1 MLHQHRDSKGAVFG
15 YPHPMEFNH
24 EKQTTQC
31 KHLRSLAEIN
41 FVSWTFA
48 VEQIKLILSKE
59 KKEIRKIKR
68 CPECGIGKK
77 GVDSL
82 CDSCYKEYLGTH
94 AGARGED

>member
-24 EKQTTQC
+24 KRTTTQC
-31 KHLRSLAEIN
+31 KHLRTQEE
-41 FVSWTFA
+41 T
-48 VEQIKLILSKE
+48 IK
-59 KKEIRKIKR
+59 RR

-82 CDSCYKEYLGTH
+82 CDSCYREYLGTH
-94 AGARGED
+94 VGARSED